1 MKRKT
6 SKAQVLTKSKWDRL
20 PHLRPNPLQ
29 PARSFLKQV
38 PWVVFE
44 TFQTM
49 SDSMVKN
56 DTAESHGLVKF
67 LATLALSPPQQ
78 AKMLDRA
85 GSWFQQL
92 NWKGFNSTKG
102 TSCKCCNSLQ
112 RACHVCVCVRVHS
125 IMVTDNLPW
134 VQDKVLK
141 PSGPNKSQHR
151 ERFCDCQL
159 KDPQSAAAKP
169 QTSLGLHVDSKVR
182 QRAPYLHV
190 GRMEN
195 HITVGQ
201 IYGAIHLHYE
211 VQSGW
216 KENSLKMFI

>member
-1 MKRKT
+1 MRQASTSSPKSAPT
-6 SKAQVLTKSKWDRL
+6 CSELSKASSLGSFRNISNNVLIVW
-20 PHLRPNPLQ
+20 
-29 PARSFLKQV
+29 
-38 PWVVFE
+38 W
-44 TFQTM
+44 
-49 SDSMVKN
+49 KN

-112 RACHVCVCVRVHS
+112 RACHVCVCEFTQSWSRIICLEYRTKCWNPLDPTS
-125 IMVTDNLPW
+125 
-134 VQDKVLK
+134 
-141 PSGPNKSQHR
+141 PNKSQHR